1 MRHLEV
7 NAFEGFISGIAN
19 SNSNWM
25 QQVETCGIGS
35 ISRDSKVEHEKEP
48 RDVEKNKRRKGK

>member
-1 MRHLEV
+1 M
-7 NAFEGFISGIAN
+7 NAFEGFRSGIAN

-48 RDVEKNKRRKGK
+48 RDVEKSKRRKGK